1 MCISYSYIN
10 AQLEG
15 SPCPSSAILTLI
27 LFPSEEGAKNG
38 RTGVLDGK
46 KISERITLFRL
57 VIENSV
63 SLVISQKIL

>member
-1 MCISYSYIN
+1 MCISYPYTN

-27 LFPSEEGAKNG
+27 LFPSEEGAKKG
-38 RTGVLDGK
+38 RTRILDGK
-46 KISERITLFRL
+46 KISERIKFFGL
-57 VIENSV
+57 VVENSV